1 MRELWI
7 MQWQVTLVRCIQSQ
21 GEALL
26 RSLFLE
32 DLWIYTVML
41 KRTGVSCYS
50 RDDVLSEARAP
61 R

>member
-1 MRELWI
+1 